1 MQRYIKMVM
10 ILFVGI
16 FGLLGAC
23 HNLIAFENDIGLIS
37 QVVTGA
43 GAHSVA
49 AWQQIENPLLV
60 WLCWSVIPVS
70 KFTCGV
76 LCLAGTTRMWAARHA
91 DGESFQQAKNLGLA
105 GCGVMLAMLFGVFIL
120 IAETWFQQW
129 QTALGAA
136 ILPAAHRYMLTVG
149 LLALFV
155 NLRDD

>member
-1 MQRYIKMVM
+1 MQRLIKIIM
-10 ILFVGI
+10 ILLVGC
-16 FGLLGAC
+16 FGLLGAG
-23 HNLIAFENDIGLIS
+23 HNLIAFESDIALVS
-37 QVVTGA
+37 QVVSGA

-49 AWQQIENPLLV
+49 EWQKIETPVLI
-60 WLCWSVIPVS
+60 WLCWMVIPLA
-70 KFTCGV
+70 KLATGL
-76 LCLAGTTRMWAARHA
+76 LCCAGAARMWTARHA
-91 DGESFQQAKNLGLA
+91 DAEGFQQAKYLGVA

-136 ILPAAHRYMLTVG
+136 ILPAAHRYMLTIG